1 MDSILPIDRC
11 TGFIWDAVNV
21 QAASQ
26 KDAVSAAE
34 CEQIFFN
41 RPLFV
46 EAGSVQSDADSR
58 HSVLGRTDT
67 GRFLNVIFVLR
78 SESIRV
84 IAAHDMSGREREAFL
99 R

>member
-1 MDSILPIDRC
+1 MPIDRC

-21 QAASQ
+21 QSGSQ
-26 KDAVSAAE
+26 KDAVTAAE
-34 CEQIFFN
+34 CEQVFFN

-46 EAGSVQSDADSR
+46 EAGSVHPDAESR
-58 HSVLGRTDT
+58 YSVLGRTDT
-67 GRFLNVIFVLR
+67 GRFLSVMFVLR